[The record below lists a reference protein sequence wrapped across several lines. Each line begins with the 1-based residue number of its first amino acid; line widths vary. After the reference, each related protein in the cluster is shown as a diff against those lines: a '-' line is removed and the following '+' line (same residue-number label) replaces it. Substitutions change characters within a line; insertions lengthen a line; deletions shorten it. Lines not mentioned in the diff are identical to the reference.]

1 MSPAEP
7 DPRPYLAALT
17 EERQG
22 IVDLTGELVA
32 IDSPT
37 SAADGV
43 AAVAERLAEDLRRRA
58 LDVTL
63 TPLAGVA
70 PALEANLQLGDGA
83 HVLLLGHADTVWP
96 VGTAATWPFEQLP
109 DGRLTGPGVGDM
121 KVCLATAAAALG
133 ALAAQPPPRVGR
145 ITLLVV
151 PDEEAGS
158 TASRPLIER
167 AAADADAC
175 LTLEAARPGGGIV
188 TSRGAVGAMVVRS
201 AGRAQHVTDAGPH
214 ANALAPLVQL
224 ATAIEQHDGATVGVL
239 RAGTARQLV
248 PGDGE
253 LHIDLRAPTTEA
265 GEALAERIQSLVAA
279 QTSPG
284 VSLEVTGGLTRPAW
298 QRTPSSAALFSAAT
312 AAAEAL
318 GIEVFEAVES
328 GGSDASFAGALGIAT
343 LDGLGPPCH
352 DSCSRSETVDANDI
366 APWGALLCALVAA
379 AGRSD

>member
-1 MSPAEP
+1 MSSQEH

-17 EERQG
+17 EQRPE
-22 IVDLTGELVA
+22 IVDLTAELVA

-37 SAADGV
+37 NAADGV
-43 AAVAERLAEDLRRRA
+43 AAVAARLAEDLRRRA

-63 TPLAGVA
+63 TPLAGVG
-70 PALEANLQLGDGA
+70 PALEATLRLGDGA

-96 VGTAATWPFEQLP
+96 VGTVSTWPFEQLP

-133 ALAAQPPPRVGR
+133 ALVTHPPPGVGR

-167 AAADADAC
+167 AAVGADAC

-201 AGRAQHVTDAGPH
+201 VGRAQHVTDAGPH
-214 ANALAPLVQL
+214 ANALTPLVRL
-224 ATAIEQHDGATVGVL
+224 VTAIEQHDGATVGVL

-248 PGDGE
+248 PDHGE
-253 LHIDLRAPTTEA
+253 LHVDLRAPTTEA
-265 GEALAERIQSLVAA
+265 GEALAERIQSLAAA

-284 VSLEVTGGLTRPAW
+284 VSLEVTGGVTRPAW
-298 QRTPSSAALFSAAT
+298 QRTAGSTALFSAAT
-312 AAAEAL
+312 TAAEAL
-318 GIEVFEAVES
+318 GIEIFEVAER

-352 DSCSRSETVDANDI
+352 DCCSRSETVDADDI
-366 APWGALLCALVAA
+366 PPWGALLCALVAA
-379 AGRSD
+379 AGR